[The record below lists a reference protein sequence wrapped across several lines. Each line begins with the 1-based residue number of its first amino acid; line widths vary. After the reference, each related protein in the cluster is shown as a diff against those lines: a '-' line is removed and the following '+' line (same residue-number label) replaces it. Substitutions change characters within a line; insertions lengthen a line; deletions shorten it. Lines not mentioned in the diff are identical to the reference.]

1 MNISHVSSL
10 FSQLSSSL
18 TRVIFLLSVRAR
30 ITALAFIPVI
40 GFTMIGIAYMSSEQ
54 EIENAFEIVR
64 SSGAL
69 ADASRDF
76 KSAISNMRITAKEF
90 AASPSEKKIK
100 AFDESFAIALSSLG
114 TINASGEASKR
125 NEAAGLSERLTEL
138 KQKFSALLK
147 EQEKLGF
154 TLGEGIQDRMEK
166 NAASVERVIN
176 ENIGWLTEADQK
188 RILFSLLIMRR
199 YEADYRLHRQ
209 ELSHSMFF
217 HEFKVFSDALEKT
230 PGPADMKQQ
239 LSDRV
244 KSYADIFRIWSD
256 ITDSMSP
263 LLSII
268 DMGSNKMM
276 PAADEIIALA
286 GRKEDVA
293 TAALYDSQ
301 RRTKG
306 IIVSVGISVAV
317 IGLILSWLIGRSITR
332 PLGGLAGAMK
342 SLADGNLSAGVP
354 AARESDEI
362 GAMARAVLVFRDNAR
377 ERGRLEAE
385 QHQTSAQREQH
396 AVTVDKLVRGFAVT
410 ADTALNSVRSAANK
424 LAYSAQGLGDTAGQV
439 GAEAEQA
446 GRAAG
451 AASANVAQA
460 AGAAEQLASSVAEVA
475 RQTSSSTEI
484 ARRAVAETQRSV
496 KIMGALGEAATRI
509 GEVVGLIQSIAAQT
523 NLLAL
528 NATIEAARAGEAGRG
543 FAVVA
548 AEVKSLANQTARA
561 TEDIAHQIGAIQE
574 ATGESTT
581 AIHTVSTVI
590 EEMSAMAAS
599 IASAVEEQN
608 VAVVSIANNVAQ
620 ASSDA
625 DVGAG
630 AMRSVEVAAGGA
642 RVTASEV
649 AALAVQLGGEAERL
663 NAEIRKF
670 LEEVRAA

>member
-1 MNISHVSSL
+1 MNLTRVTSV
-10 FSQLSSSL
+10 FSRLSSSL
-18 TRVIFLLSVRAR
+18 TRVVFLLSVRAR

-40 GFTMIGIAYMSSEQ
+40 GFTVIGMAYITSEQ
-54 EIENAFEIVR
+54 EIENAFETVR

-90 AASPSEKKIK
+90 ATSPGGNKIK
-100 AFDESFAIALSSLG
+100 TFDESYAIASRSLD
-114 TINASGEASKR
+114 TIETSGEATERS
-125 NEAAGLSERLTEL
+125 EVAALRGRLTEL
-138 KQKFSALLK
+138 KQKFSALQK

-154 TLGEGIQDRMEK
+154 SLGEGIQDRMEK
-166 NAASVERVIN
+166 NAAGVERLIN
-176 ENIGWLTEADQK
+176 EDIPWSTEADQK
-188 RILFSLLIMRR
+188 KLLFSLLIMRR
-199 YEADYRLHRQ
+199 YEADYRLSKKD
-209 ELSHSMFF
+209 LSHSMFQ
-217 HEFKVFSDALEKT
+217 HELKT
-230 PGPADMKQQ
+230 FNETLDKSPGAANLKKQ
-239 LSDRV
+239 LSDQV
-244 KSYADIFRIWSD
+244 KSYAEIFEIWSD
-256 ITDSMSP
+256 TTEKMSP
-263 LLSII
+263 LLAII
-268 DMGSNKMM
+268 DMDSSKMM
-276 PAADEIIALA
+276 PAADGIIGVA
-286 GRKEDVA
+286 GQKEDVA
-293 TAALYDSQ
+293 TAALYKSQ

-306 IIVSVGISVAV
+306 IIVTVGISVAL
-317 IGLILSWLIGRSITR
+317 IGLFLSWLIGRSITR

-342 SLADGNLSAGVP
+342 SLANGNLSADIPV
-354 AARESDEI
+354 ARASDEI
-362 GAMARAVLVFRDNAR
+362 GAMARAVLVFRDNAK
-377 ERGRLEAE
+377 ERDRLESE

-396 AVTVDKLVRGFAVT
+396 ALTVDKLVRSFAGT
-410 ADTALNSVRSAANK
+410 ADTALNSVRAAASK
-424 LAYSAQGLGDTAGQV
+424 LGYSAQALGDTAGQV
-439 GAEAEQA
+439 GSEAEQA

-460 AGAAEQLASSVAEVA
+460 AAAAEQLASSVAEVA

-484 ARRAVAETQRSV
+484 ARRAVAETHRSV
-496 KIMGALGEAATRI
+496 QIMGTLGEAATRI

-608 VAVVSIANNVAQ
+608 VAVVSIASNVAQ

-630 AMRSVEVAAGGA
+630 AMRLVEGAAGTA
-642 RVTASEV
+642 RGTASEV
-649 AALAVQLGGEAERL
+649 AALAVQLGSEAERL

-670 LEEVRAA
+670 LDEVRVA